1 MEAREFLW
9 TYWNLLKEACDTKSS
24 LTEYFSKNYML
35 TQLQLLVLGKI
46 DSLEDTSIRSIARSL
61 HRDHGNIS
69 KVCTVLEEK
78 GYVYRKRSVTDSRV
92 VNIYLTEQGENY
104 IEEFSSIVAPLYN
117 KLGNYLTDGDLQFLL
132 KSMETIDSLFNES
145 EKVREIQNEQRLA
158 RKEEQRLSLIHI

>member
-9 TYWNLLKEACDTKSS
+9 TYWNLLKEAYDTKSS
-24 LTEYFSKNYML
+24 LTDYFSKNYKL

-46 DSLEDTSIRSIARSL
+46 DSLKETSIRSIARSL

-69 KVCTVLEEK
+69 KVCTVLEQK
-78 GYVYRKRSVTDSRV
+78 GYVYRKRSITDSRV
-92 VNIYLTEQGENY
+92 VNIYLTKQGEDY
-104 IEEFSSIVAPLYN
+104 IGEVSSIVAPLYN

-145 EKVREIQNEQRLA
+145 EKVKDIQNQQRLA
-158 RKEEQRLSLIHI
+158 RKEEQRLLKK

>member
-158 RKEEQRLSLIHI
+158 RKEEQRLLKKP

>member
-132 KSMETIDSLFNES
+132 KSMETIDSLFNEP

-158 RKEEQRLSLIHI
+158 RKEEQRLLKKQ

>member
-117 KLGNYLTDGDLQFLL
+117 KLENYLTDGDLQFLL

-158 RKEEQRLSLIHI
+158 RKEEQRLLKKQ

>member
-117 KLGNYLTDGDLQFLL
+117 KLGNYLKNGGLQIF
-132 KSMETIDSLFNES
+132 F
-145 EKVREIQNEQRLA
+145 
-158 RKEEQRLSLIHI
+158 

>member
-24 LTEYFSKNYML
+24 LTEYFSKNYTL

-158 RKEEQRLSLIHI
+158 RKEEQRLLKKQ

>member
-1 MEAREFLW
+1 MEVREFLW

-158 RKEEQRLSLIHI
+158 RKEEQRLLKKQ

>member
-61 HRDHGNIS
+61 HRDHGNI
-69 KVCTVLEEK
+69 
-78 GYVYRKRSVTDSRV
+78 
-92 VNIYLTEQGENY
+92 
-104 IEEFSSIVAPLYN
+104 
-117 KLGNYLTDGDLQFLL
+117 
-132 KSMETIDSLFNES
+132 
-145 EKVREIQNEQRLA
+145 
-158 RKEEQRLSLIHI
+158 

>member
-158 RKEEQRLSLIHI
+158 RKEEQRLLKKQ